1 MITSN
6 LYKVIGLEAFV
17 SIHMSLFVLKPL
29 SEMLSKKNPK
39 KLFWIMFAIRAAILL
54 FFDFRGNYEI
64 FMVDFFGVF
73 LGAFIL
79 VPIIAAITKT
89 KLNRRSNQVIKN
101 NEDHYINNTNSNSF
115 AGDYSES
122 NNLDTYNFTDN
133 TNKSYVD
140 NTNGHYVDSDRY
152 LNATDDD
159 INQNIQKPSNLIQK
173 CDVCGK
179 KSELSYTYCPY
190 CGAFLLGDIVS
201 DTVEK

>member
-159 INQNIQKPSNLIQK
+159 INQNIQKPNYSRPSVPFHPGN
-173 CDVCGK
+173 
-179 KSELSYTYCPY
+179 SWR
-190 CGAFLLGDIVS
+190 
-201 DTVEK
+201 